1 MLYMHRALIIHRNQG
16 WIFVLRKVR
25 IHKMFAVGDKIVY
38 PLHGAGTVESIE
50 EKEIL
55 GKKKKYYVMRVLCGN
70 MTMLIPVDNSEEIGV
85 RTVIDKTE
93 AKKVLE
99 YFKNEPLYDDE
110 NWNRR
115 QRENMQKIK
124 SGDIYK
130 VLDAL
135 KALLY
140 RDKLKGLSTGERKAL
155 VSARQIVVSELIMSG
170 FASAEDIDLIMDGI
184 IDNLIITQKG

>member
-1 MLYMHRALIIHRNQG
+1 
-16 WIFVLRKVR
+16 
-25 IHKMFAVGDKIVY
+25 MFAVGDKIVY

-85 RTVIDKTE
+85 RTVIDKAE

-155 VSARQIVVSELIMSG
+155 VSARQIVVSELIMSE

-184 IDNLIITQKG
+184 IDNLIIEQKG

>member
-1 MLYMHRALIIHRNQG
+1 MDR
-16 WIFVLRKVR
+16 
-25 IHKMFAVGDKIVY
+25 MFAIGDKIVC
-38 PLHGAGTVESIE
+38 PLHGAGTIEAIE
-50 EKEIL
+50 EKIIL
-55 GKKKKYYVMRVLCGN
+55 GNKKKYYVMRVYCGN
-70 MTMLIPVDNSEEIGV
+70 MTLLIPVDNCEEIGV
-85 RTVIDKTE
+85 RAVIDKEE

-99 YFKNEPLYDDE
+99 HFKTEPLYDDE

-124 SGDIYK
+124 SGDVYK

-140 RDKLKGLSTGERKAL
+140 RDKLKGLSTSERKAL

-170 FASAEDIDLIMDGI
+170 FASEEDIELIMDGI
-184 IDNLIITQKG
+184 IENLITQQKG

>member
-1 MLYMHRALIIHRNQG
+1 
-16 WIFVLRKVR
+16 
-25 IHKMFAVGDKIVY
+25 MFAIGDKIVY
-38 PLHGAGTVESIE
+38 PLHGAGTIEAIE

-55 GKKKKYYVMRVLCGN
+55 GVKKKYYVMRVFCGN
-70 MTMLIPVDNSEEIGV
+70 MTMLIPVDNCDEIGV
-85 RTVIDKTE
+85 RTVIDKKE
-93 AKKVLE
+93 AKEVLE

-140 RDKLKGLSTGERKAL
+140 RERLKGLSTGERKAL
-155 VSARQIVVSELIMSG
+155 SSARQIIVSELIMSG
-170 FASAEDIDLIMDGI
+170 FASREDIELIMDGI
-184 IDNLIITQKG
+184 IDNLIIQQKG